1 MFEVSVVVVVML
13 EFLICELSII
23 IEFASKEFSHIIE
36 LVTSAANNRE
46 SLICESVEFELVK
59 LELYTNE
66 FVSIIEPV
74 AFELL
79 NSES

>member
-1 MFEVSVVVVVML
+1 MFEVSVVVVVTL
-13 EFLICELSII
+13 EFLICELSSI
-23 IEFASKEFSHIIE
+23 IELASKEFSHIIE
-36 LVTSAANNRE
+36 LVTSVANNRE
-46 SLICESVEFELVK
+46 SLICEFVEFELVK

>member
-13 EFLICELSII
+13 EFLICELSSI
-23 IEFASKEFSHIIE
+23 IELASKEFSHIIE
-36 LVTSAANNRE
+36 LVTSVANNRE

-66 FVSIIEPV
+66 FVSIMESD

-79 NSES
+79 NNES

>member
-36 LVTSAANNRE
+36 LVTSVANNRE
-46 SLICESVEFELVK
+46 SLICEFVEFELVK